1 MGDSATPQPQQ
12 SQFVLAPPP
21 PVRSLAISA
30 VAALIGAALIVLT
43 GALDLP
49 QAVGIA
55 GIAIMIFAI
64 ALATVALTLTVRLRT
79 TLILNHQS
87 IMIIRRKRSRVLDWS
102 RIDSVTQR
110 GARLILVTKPDGG
123 ADATVLNPRAADDP
137 TFTALAA
144 EIGRRLDADRGYQR
158 LR

>member
-1 MGDSATPQPQQ
+1 VGDFATPQSQQ
-12 SQFVLAPPP
+12 TQFVLAPPP

-30 VAALIGAALIVLT
+30 VAALIGAGLVVLT
-43 GALDLP
+43 SAWDLP
-49 QAVGIA
+49 EAAAIA
-55 GIAIMIFAI
+55 GIAILIFAI
-64 ALATVALTLTVRLRT
+64 ALAAVALILTVRLHM
-79 TLILNHQS
+79 TLILNPQS
-87 IMIIRRKRSRVLDWS
+87 IMIIKRKRRQVLDWS

-110 GARLILVTKPDGG
+110 GARLILIAKQGSG
-123 ADATVLNPRAADDP
+123 ADVTVLNPRAADDP

>member
-1 MGDSATPQPQQ
+1 VGDSATPQPQQ
-12 SQFVLAPPP
+12 TQFVLAPPP

-43 GALDLP
+43 GALDLA
-49 QAVGIA
+49 QAVLA

-64 ALATVALTLTVRLRT
+64 ALAAVALVLTVRLRT

-87 IMIIRRKRSRVLDWS
+87 ITIIRRKRRRVLDWS
-102 RIDSVTQR
+102 MIDSVTQR

-123 ADATVLNPRAADDP
+123 AEATVLNPRAADDP

>member
-1 MGDSATPQPQQ
+1 VGDSATPQPQQ
-12 SQFVLAPPP
+12 TQFVLAPPP

-43 GALDLP
+43 GAVDLP
-49 QAVGIA
+49 QAVGIF

-87 IMIIRRKRSRVLDWS
+87 ITIIRRKRRQVLDWS
-102 RIDSVTQR
+102 MIDSVTQR
-110 GARLILVTKPDGG
+110 GVRLILVTKPDGG
-123 ADATVLNPRAADDP
+123 PDATVLNPRAADDP

-158 LR
+158 IR

>member
-12 SQFVLAPPP
+12 TQFVLAPPP

-43 GALDLP
+43 GVFDLP
-49 QAVGIA
+49 QAVALA
-55 GIAIMIFAI
+55 GIAIMVFAI
-64 ALATVALTLTVRLRT
+64 ALAAVALVLTVRLRT

-87 IMIIRRKRSRVLDWS
+87 ITIIRRKRRQVLDWS
-102 RIDSVTQR
+102 MIDSVTQR
-110 GARLILVTKPDGG
+110 GVRLILVTKPDGG

-158 LR
+158 IR